1 MHAADRTRRM
11 GNPSTGS
18 AAGSVYTR
26 PPQGPESVEGA
37 CSGLA
42 CATVDLV
49 SAALLLA
56 WAFAFVFVVAAT
68 LVQLRRA
75 REECDRERDRLLAE
89 RRSFERFADRVASL
103 DPVEPSDALTDGG
116 TAALG
121 QSSGGDGLAAVETA
135 YRETVMSVDHYEA
148 DYGERLRENM
158 ATELGADVATAVLD
172 GRTLHPQLQAA
183 IVRKCGEAHDH
194 RTAVLGDV
202 DDEAA
207 SLEAAREELGR
218 VEETVDDLD
227 GTPLPEK
234 SFDDLRRE
242 YDELGDLAGDCE
254 TVIDRRQATVAD
266 RQPSADPDDAH
277 DFYAYLYDPLD
288 VSYPVLSSALSTLST
303 VRTARRRVLDSLT
316 RRV

>member
-1 MHAADRTRRM
+1 MQ
-11 GNPSTGS
+11 NPPTGR

-26 PPQGPESVEGA
+26 APQTPDPVEGA

-49 SAALLLA
+49 SAALLVA

-68 LVQLRRA
+68 VVQLRRA
-75 REECDRERDRLLAE
+75 REECDHERDRLLTE
-89 RRSFERFADRVASL
+89 RRAFEQFASRVASL
-103 DPVEPSDALTDGG
+103 DPVEPSGAVTDGG

-121 QSSGGDGLAAVETA
+121 RSSGGDGLAAVETA
-135 YRETVMSVDHYEA
+135 YRETVMSVDHYDT
-148 DYGERLRENM
+148 DYGESLRENM

-172 GRTLHPQLQAA
+172 GGTLHPQLKAA

-194 RTAVLGDV
+194 RTAVLRDV

-207 SLEAAREELGR
+207 SLESAREELGR
-218 VEETVDDLD
+218 VEGTVDDLD
-227 GTPLPEK
+227 ATPLLEK

-242 YDELGDLAGDCE
+242 YGALGELAGDCE
-254 TVIDRRQATVAD
+254 ALLDSRQATVAD
-266 RQPSADPDDAH
+266 REPGADPDDAH
-277 DFYAYLYDPLD
+277 EFYAYLYDPLD